1 MNLDLPFDAP
11 TLINMFLAEGDLR
24 IAFPEMLPVIMG
36 MLKSGLRSSVL
47 AGETSDRGILKP
59 GCSSTKPQMSLH
71 SLNGMFPKL
80 RNVLGR
86 RI

>member
-1 MNLDLPFDAP
+1 MNLDRPFDAP

-47 AGETSDRGILKP
+47 AGETSDREILRP
-59 GCSSTKPQMSLH
+59 GRSSTKPQMSLH
-71 SLNGMFPKL
+71 SFNGMFPKL
-80 RNVLGR
+80 RDVLGR

>member
-1 MNLDLPFDAP
+1 MNLDRPFDAP
-11 TLINMFLAEGDLR
+11 TLINMFLTEGDLR
-24 IAFPEMLPVIMG
+24 ITFPEMLPVIIG

-47 AGETSDRGILKP
+47 AGETSDREILKP
-59 GCSSTKPQMSLH
+59 GCSSTKPQMSLN

-80 RNVLGR
+80 RDVFGR